1 MTIEKI
7 KELNLPDGTYADG
20 TRQIEIKINQIIDWI
35 NEHDE
40 SGRHIIPVNSLTGG
54 EKEEPKSNTLREK
67 LAKIMRGYPSSD
79 LNSLETAD
87 QILSLV
93 KESILK
99 DIAEKSRRPYGITN
113 EEILTLIKNL

>member
-7 KELNLPDGTYADG
+7 TLSNELTPAGMVLVGKVH
-20 TRQIEIKINQIIDWI
+20 EIIDV
-35 NEHDE
+35 
-40 SGRHIIPVNSLTGG
+40 VNSLTGG

-93 KESILK
+93 KVHLEKEVGELQTTWVGEEPATVERDDILK
-99 DIAEKSRRPYGITN
+99 I
-113 EEILTLIKNL
+113 IKNL